1 MNSEIITI
9 GDELLIGQVI
19 DTNSA
24 WIGQELSKIGVK
36 VLQKKS
42 IGDTREAIL
51 DALYKASKKSS
62 IVILTGGLGPTKD
75 DITKHTLCEFFQTQ
89 LVQNEKVLKWVTSIF
104 TMRNLPMLESN
115 NQQAMVPE
123 NCEVLWNKNGTA
135 PGMWFK
141 VKDVIYIS
149 LPGVPFEMKTIFTEE
164 VIPKLLQQFQFPTI
178 LHRTILTCNIGE
190 SFLAKRIENLE
201 NELPEHIKLA
211 YLPSVGMVRLRFSA
225 YGNNLPILE
234 NELTAII
241 EKLYKLIGNY
251 IYGEGDDNLAE
262 VLGKLLL
269 QSKKSLATAESCS
282 GGYIAHQITS
292 IPGSSA
298 YFKGA
303 IISYDNSVKIE
314 QLQVP
319 ANIIESNGAV
329 SEACVSTMAN
339 NVRKLLKTDY
349 AIATS
354 GVAGPGGGTPEKP
367 VGTVW
372 IAVSSEKQTKTSVF
386 NFGDNRE
393 RTIQRT
399 AIQGL
404 DMLRKLLVQENQS

>member
-1 MNSEIITI
+1 
-9 GDELLIGQVI
+9 
-19 DTNSA
+19 
-24 WIGQELSKIGVK
+24 
-36 VLQKKS
+36 
-42 IGDTREAIL
+42 
-51 DALYKASKKSS
+51 
-62 IVILTGGLGPTKD
+62 
-75 DITKHTLCEFFQTQ
+75 
-89 LVQNEKVLKWVTSIF
+89 
-104 TMRNLPMLESN
+104 
-115 NQQAMVPE
+115 
-123 NCEVLWNKNGTA
+123 
-135 PGMWFK
+135 
-141 VKDVIYIS
+141 
-149 LPGVPFEMKTIFTEE
+149 MKTIFTEE

-178 LHRTILTCNIGE
+178 LHKTILTCNIGE

-225 YGNNLPILE
+225 FGNNLTILE
-234 NELTAII
+234 NELTSII

-303 IISYDNSVKIE
+303 IISYDNAVKVE
-314 QLQVP
+314 QLNVP
-319 ANIIESNGAV
+319 ENIIESFGAV

-372 IAVSSEKQTKTSVF
+372 IAVSSEKETKATVF

-404 DMLRKLLVQENQS
+404 DMLRKLLLQETQS

>member
-36 VLQKKS
+36 VLQKNS

-51 DALYKASKKSS
+51 DALYKASKQSS

-190 SFLAKRIENLE
+190 SFLAKRIEKLE

-225 YGNNLPILE
+225 FGNNLPILE
-234 NELTAII
+234 NELTSII
-241 EKLYKLIGNY
+241 EKLYKLIGSY
-251 IYGEGDDNLAE
+251 IYGEGNDNLAE
-262 VLGKLLL
+262 VLGKLLI

-303 IISYDNSVKIE
+303 IISYDNAVKIE
-314 QLQVP
+314 QLNVP
-319 ANIIESNGAV
+319 ANIIESYGAV
-329 SEACVSTMAN
+329 SEACVSTMAS

-372 IAVSSEKQTKTSVF
+372 IAVSSEKETKATVF

-404 DMLRKLLVQENQS
+404 DMLRKLLLQETQS

>member
-36 VLQKKS
+36 VLQKNS

-51 DALYKASKKSS
+51 DALYKASKQSS

-225 YGNNLPILE
+225 FGNNLPILD
-234 NELTAII
+234 NELTSII
-241 EKLYKLIGNY
+241 EKLYKQIGSY
-251 IYGEGDDNLAE
+251 IYGEGNDNLAE
-262 VLGKLLL
+262 VLGKLLI

-303 IISYDNSVKIE
+303 IISYDNAVKIE
-314 QLQVP
+314 QLNVP
-319 ANIIESNGAV
+319 ANIIESYGAV
-329 SEACVSTMAN
+329 SEACVSTMAS

-372 IAVSSEKQTKTSVF
+372 IAVSSEKETKATVF

-404 DMLRKLLVQENQS
+404 DMLRKLLLQETQS

>member
-36 VLQKKS
+36 VLQKTS

-51 DALYKASKKSS
+51 DALSKASKQSR

-75 DITKHTLCEFFQTQ
+75 DITKHTLCDFFNSR
-89 LVQNEKVLKWVTSIF
+89 LVQNDKVLEWVTSIF

-123 NCEVLWNKNGTA
+123 NCEVLWNRNGTA

-141 VKDVIYIS
+141 MNEVIYIS

-201 NELPEHIKLA
+201 NDLPSHIKLA

-225 YGNNLPILE
+225 YGSNLANLE
-234 NELTAII
+234 QELAVII
-241 EKLYKLIGNY
+241 EKLYLLIGNY
-251 IYGEGDDNLAE
+251 IFGEGEDNLAE
-262 VLGKLLL
+262 VVGKLLL
-269 QSKKSLATAESCS
+269 QSNKSVATAESCS

-292 IPGSSA
+292 IPGSSV

-303 IISYDNSVKIE
+303 IVSYDNSVKIE
-314 QLQVP
+314 QLNVP
-319 ANIIESNGAV
+319 PTIIETHGAV

-339 NVRKLLKTDY
+339 HVRKLLKTDY

-354 GVAGPGGGTPEKP
+354 GIAGPGGGTAKKP

-372 IAVSSEKQTKTSVF
+372 IAVCSEKETKTSVF

-399 AIQGL
+399 CIQGL
-404 DMLRKLLVQENQS
+404 DMLRKLLLQEVQS

>member
-36 VLQKKS
+36 VLQKFS

-262 VLGKLLL
+262 VLGRLLL

-303 IISYDNSVKIE
+303 IISYDNAVKIE

>member
-36 VLQKKS
+36 VLQKNS

-115 NQQAMVPE
+115 NLQAMVPE

-251 IYGEGDDNLAE
+251 IYGEGDDNLSE

-303 IISYDNSVKIE
+303 IISYDNAVKIE

>member
-36 VLQKKS
+36 VLQKNS

-51 DALYKASKKSS
+51 DALYKASKQSS

-225 YGNNLPILE
+225 FGNNLPILE
-234 NELTAII
+234 NELTSII
-241 EKLYKLIGNY
+241 EKLYKLIGSY
-251 IYGEGDDNLAE
+251 IYGEGNDNLAE
-262 VLGKLLL
+262 VLGKLLI

-303 IISYDNSVKIE
+303 IISYDNAVKIE
-314 QLQVP
+314 QLNVP
-319 ANIIESNGAV
+319 ANIIESYGAV
-329 SEACVSTMAN
+329 SEACVSTMAS

-372 IAVSSEKQTKTSVF
+372 IAVSSEKETKATVF

-404 DMLRKLLVQENQS
+404 DMLRKLLLQETQS

>member
-36 VLQKKS
+36 VLQKFS

-303 IISYDNSVKIE
+303 IISYDNAVKIE

>member
-36 VLQKKS
+36 VLQKNS

-51 DALYKASKKSS
+51 DALYKASKQSS

-178 LHRTILTCNIGE
+178 LHKTILTCNIGE

-225 YGNNLPILE
+225 FGNNLTILE
-234 NELTAII
+234 NELTSII

-303 IISYDNSVKIE
+303 IISYDNAVKIE
-314 QLQVP
+314 QLNVP
-319 ANIIESNGAV
+319 ENIIESFGAV

-372 IAVSSEKQTKTSVF
+372 IAVSSEKETKATVF

-404 DMLRKLLVQENQS
+404 DMLRKLLLQETQS

>member
-51 DALYKASKKSS
+51 DALYKASKQSS

-178 LHRTILTCNIGE
+178 LHKTILTCNIGE

-225 YGNNLPILE
+225 FGNNLTILE
-234 NELTAII
+234 NELTSII

-303 IISYDNSVKIE
+303 IISYDNAVKVE
-314 QLQVP
+314 QLNVP
-319 ANIIESNGAV
+319 ENIIESFGAV

-372 IAVSSEKQTKTSVF
+372 IAVSSEKETKATVF

-404 DMLRKLLVQENQS
+404 DMLRKLLLQETQS

>member
-36 VLQKKS
+36 VLQKNS

-51 DALYKASKKSS
+51 DALYKASKQSS

-178 LHRTILTCNIGE
+178 LHKTILTCNIGE

-225 YGNNLPILE
+225 FGNNLTILE
-234 NELTAII
+234 NELTSII

-303 IISYDNSVKIE
+303 IISYDNAVKVE
-314 QLQVP
+314 QLNVP
-319 ANIIESNGAV
+319 ENIIESFGAV

-372 IAVSSEKQTKTSVF
+372 IAVSSEKETKATVF

-404 DMLRKLLVQENQS
+404 DMLRKLLLQETQS

>member
-36 VLQKKS
+36 VLQKNS

-51 DALYKASKKSS
+51 DALYKASKQSS

-89 LVQNEKVLKWVTSIF
+89 LVQNEKVLKWVISIF

-178 LHRTILTCNIGE
+178 LHKTILTCNIGE

-225 YGNNLPILE
+225 FGNNLTILE
-234 NELTAII
+234 NELTSII

-303 IISYDNSVKIE
+303 IISYDNAVKIE
-314 QLQVP
+314 QLNVP
-319 ANIIESNGAV
+319 ENIIESFGAV

-372 IAVSSEKQTKTSVF
+372 IAVSSEKETKATVF

-404 DMLRKLLVQENQS
+404 DMLRKLLLQETQS

>member
-24 WIGQELSKIGVK
+24 WIGQELSKIGVT
-36 VLQKKS
+36 VIQKTS

-51 DALYKASKKSS
+51 DALHKASKQSS

-75 DITKHTLCEFFQTQ
+75 DVTKHTLCEFFQTH
-89 LVQNEKVLKWVTSIF
+89 LVQNDKVLEWVTSIF

-123 NCEVLWNKNGTA
+123 NCEVLWNRNGTA

-178 LHRTILTCNIGE
+178 LHRTILTCNLGE

-201 NELPEHIKLA
+201 NGLPAHIKLA

-225 YGNNLPILE
+225 YGNNLPNLE

-262 VLGKLLL
+262 VIGKLLL

-303 IISYDNSVKIE
+303 IISYDNAVKIE

-319 ANIIESNGAV
+319 AQIIELQGAV

-354 GVAGPGGGTPEKP
+354 GVAGPGGGTQEKP

-372 IAVSSEKQTKTSVF
+372 IAVSSEKETKATVF

-404 DMLRKLLVQENQS
+404 DMLRKLLLQETQS

>member
-51 DALYKASKKSS
+51 DALYKASKQSS

-178 LHRTILTCNIGE
+178 LHKTILTCNIGE

-225 YGNNLPILE
+225 FGNNLTILE
-234 NELTAII
+234 NELTSII

-303 IISYDNSVKIE
+303 IISYDNAVKIE
-314 QLQVP
+314 QLNVP
-319 ANIIESNGAV
+319 ENIIESFGAV

-372 IAVSSEKQTKTSVF
+372 IAVSSEKETKATVF

-404 DMLRKLLVQENQS
+404 DMLRKLLLQETQS